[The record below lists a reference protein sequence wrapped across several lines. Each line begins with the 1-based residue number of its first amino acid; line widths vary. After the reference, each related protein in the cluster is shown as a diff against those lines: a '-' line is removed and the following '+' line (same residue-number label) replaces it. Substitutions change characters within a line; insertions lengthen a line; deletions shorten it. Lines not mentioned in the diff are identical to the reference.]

1 MMIDKL
7 FCNFAAILRENSD
20 CKHKMKRLFW
30 AFLATMLILSAC
42 TGNRQTTEDVTADST
57 GVADTVVIDTLEE
70 LIAETP
76 MPSAADELFD
86 DFIFNFAASKT
97 VQLQRIQF
105 PLPVIKGETQE
116 LVQKNA
122 WTVDHFFMQQGYYTL
137 IFDNEKQKELCNDTS
152 INHVVVEKIY
162 LNKKFIRQYDFQ
174 REKGLWMLKQV
185 RLTDIENSPNTSFLT
200 FYHNFASD
208 SLFQAQ
214 SLNTTVDF
222 VGPDPDDDF
231 AQMQGVITP
240 ETWPAFAPELPTD
253 MIYNIIYGNE
263 RSEGNQKVFVIRGIA
278 NGFEVEL
285 TFKLSGG
292 KWRLMKMV
300 T

>member
-1 MMIDKL
+1 
-7 FCNFAAILRENSD
+7 
-20 CKHKMKRLFW
+20 MKRLFW
-30 AFLATMLILSAC
+30 AFLTIMLILSAC
-42 TGNRQTTEDVTADST
+42 TGNRQAKEDVTTDST
-57 GVADTVVIDTLEE
+57 GLADTVVTDTLEE

-76 MPSAADELFD
+76 MPVAADELFD
-86 DFIFNFAASKT
+86 DFIFNFAASKK
-97 VQLQRIQF
+97 VQLQRIHF

-116 LVQKNA
+116 QVQKNA

-137 IFDNEKQKELCNDTS
+137 IFDNAKQMELCNDTS
-152 INHVVVEKIY
+152 VNHVIVEKIY

-174 REKGLWMLKQV
+174 REKGLWMLRQV
-185 RLTDIENSPNTSFLT
+185 KLTDIEHSSNASFLT

-208 SLFQAQ
+208 SLFQAE
-214 SLNTTVDF
+214 SLNSTVDF

-240 ETWPAFAPELPTD
+240 DTWPAFAPELPTD

-263 RSEGNQKVFVIRGIA
+263 SSEGNQKIFVIRGIA

-292 KWRLMKMV
+292 KWRLVKMV